1 MSCRKI
7 RLLLVDDHT
16 VVRNGVRLMLGAA
29 EDIDIAAEADSFQEA
44 LAAVSRDDFDVALVD
59 IGLPQRNGLELLK
72 ILARDKPGLAVL
84 ILSMYAEDV
93 YAVRALKLG
102 ASGYLTKDSPADV
115 LIGAIRKAAAGGKYV
130 SPPLVE
136 KLAMM
141 VGGTGKGL
149 LESLS
154 DRELE
159 VLKLL
164 ASGMS
169 LVRIADSL
177 HLSPNTV
184 TTYRTRILEKLNL
197 SSNAELARFALE
209 SGLLL

>member
-44 LAAVSRDDFDVALVD
+44 LAAVSREDFDVALVD

>member
-16 VVRNGVRLMLGAA
+16 VVRNGMRLMLGAA

-115 LIGAIRKAAAGGKYV
+115 LIGAIRKAAAG
-130 SPPLVE
+130 
-136 KLAMM
+136 
-141 VGGTGKGL
+141 
-149 LESLS
+149 
-154 DRELE
+154 
-159 VLKLL
+159 
-164 ASGMS
+164 ASTS
-169 LVRIADSL
+169 VRRSW
-177 HLSPNTV
+177 
-184 TTYRTRILEKLNL
+184 KNL
-197 SSNAELARFALE
+197 P
-209 SGLLL
+209 